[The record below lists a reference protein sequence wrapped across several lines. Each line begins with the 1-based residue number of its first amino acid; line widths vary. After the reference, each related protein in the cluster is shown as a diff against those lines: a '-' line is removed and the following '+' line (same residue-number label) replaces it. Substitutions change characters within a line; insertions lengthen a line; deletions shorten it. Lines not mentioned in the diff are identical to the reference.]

1 MKSPTAAILVIGD
14 EVLKGQVQDANTFH
28 LAKEL
33 KEIGVKV
40 QRVVIVPDDIDVIAC
55 EVSELSEKFDYL
67 FTCGGCGPTHDD
79 CTFEAVA
86 KAFNEELFAH
96 PDIVDVLKM
105 HFKDNITES
114 ILKMAKVGQFKFTFF
129 YNILFFKLDPL

>member
-86 KAFNEELFAH
+86 KAFNEELSAH

-114 ILKMAKVGQFKFTFF
+114 ILKMAKVGHFQVF
-129 YNILFFKLDPL
+129 IRL